1 MKFTKEEIN
10 ALQGLLPTVKPLLER
25 SNNGWFI
32 NTRSIPY
39 KAMEQ
44 VYTDKYNLKIN
55 NTCAACVESA
65 VREIYND
72 YFRFIKSLENEP
84 KEVKP
89 KKVEK
94 KENTSTNIEELRAKY
109 KEIKGKEVSKRFWN
123 NAEWIESKL

>member
-1 MKFTKEEIN
+1 MIFTKEETT

-32 NTRSIPY
+32 NTRSLPY

-44 VYTDKYNLKIN
+44 VYTDKYNRKIN

-72 YFRFIKSLENEP
+72 YFRFMKSDESEP
-84 KEVKP
+84 KEEP
-89 KKVEK
+89 KR
-94 KENTSTNIEELRAKY
+94 SSNIEELRTRY
-109 KEIKGKEVSKRFWN
+109 KEKHGKEVSNRYKN
-123 NAEWIESKL
+123 NAEWIDSKL